1 MESIVPT
8 TAAEHLPAP
17 ADASESERLH
27 RNLTPAIAE
36 LGEAGHFLRY
46 AVGALASMLALLAL
60 VFAFNAIVDPLSLI
74 GWRILPPA
82 VETDRSIKLDLIQ
95 KLKTNPQVVV
105 LGSSRSRQAE
115 PSFIDKLTGLKT
127 GFNAGV
133 TGGNASDA
141 WVMIRN
147 IEARFPQGKRTY
159 IWFVDYPLASN
170 GINPQLAEDPR
181 SRPYLGDRSVS
192 FSLADVGTYL
202 GFDTT
207 KESFRVVKSCLEG
220 RCHGRLQYNADGSI
234 KASDLKFLPEDA
246 PSLKKAVAQKLH
258 SVETQSRTLPPYTPK
273 QLSYFEEALGWMNA
287 HGATPVIVLNPVYPS
302 VYKLLQERH
311 SQREREALAELH
323 KLQHRFR
330 FVVVD
335 CSNIKL
341 WHGKA
346 KDFNNATHV
355 NRRNMRRMLRYIV
368 ANSHGALSPKGLR

>member
-17 ADASESERLH
+17 GADADASESERLH

-36 LGEAGHFLRY
+36 LGEASHFFRY
-46 AVGALASMLALLAL
+46 AVGAFASMLVVLAL
-60 VFAFNAIVDPLSLI
+60 VFAFNAIVDPLSFI

-82 VETDRSIKLDLIQ
+82 VETDRSTKLDLIQ
-95 KLKTNPQVVV
+95 KIKTNPQVVV

-115 PSFIDKLTGLKT
+115 PAFIDKLTGLKT

-133 TGGNASDA
+133 TGGTASDA

-147 IEARFPQGKRTY
+147 IGARFPHGKRTY
-159 IWFVDYPLASN
+159 IWFLDYQLATN

-181 SRPYLGDRSVS
+181 SHAYLGSKGVS

-202 GFDTT
+202 GFQTT
-207 KESFRVVKSCLEG
+207 KESFRVVKACLEG
-220 RCHGRLQYNADGSI
+220 RCHGRLQYNPDGSI
-234 KASDLKFLPEDA
+234 KASDLKFLPENA
-246 PSLKKAVAQKLH
+246 PSLKLAVAQRLADVKH
-258 SVETQSRTLPPYTPK
+258 QSLTLPPYTSR
-273 QLSYFEEALGWMNA
+273 QFLYFDKALRWMNA
-287 HGATPVIVLNPVYPS
+287 RGATPVIVLNPQYPS
-302 VYKLLQERH
+302 VYRLLQKRH

-335 CSNIKL
+335 CSDIRK
-341 WHGKA
+341 WGGKA
-346 KDFNNATHV
+346 RDFNNATHV
-355 NRRNMRRMLRYIV
+355 NRRNMRRMLRYV
-368 ANSHGALSPKGLR
+368 VSHSHGALR

>member
-17 ADASESERLH
+17 GDDEVAESERLH

-36 LGEAGHFLRY
+36 LGEASHFLRY
-46 AVGALASMLALLAL
+46 AVGALAAMLVLLAL
-60 VFAFNAIVDPLSLI
+60 VFAFNAIVDPLSFI

-82 VETDRSIKLDLIQ
+82 VETDRSIKLDLIE

-115 PSFIDKLTGLKT
+115 PSFIDKLTGLKS

-147 IEARFPQGKRTY
+147 IAARFPHGKRTY
-159 IWFVDYPLASN
+159 LWFVDYPLASN

-181 SRPYLGDRSVS
+181 SRAYLDGRSTR

-207 KESFRVVKSCLEG
+207 KESYRVVKACLEG
-220 RCHGRLQYNADGSI
+220 HCHGRLQYNPDGSI

-246 PSLKKAVAQKLH
+246 PSLQQAVAQKLAAVRH
-258 SVETQSRTLPPYTPK
+258 QPRTLPPYTPK
-273 QLSYFEEALGWMNA
+273 QLSFFEQALGWMNA

-302 VYKLLQERH
+302 VYRLLQERH
-311 SQREREALAELH
+311 SQREKEALAELH
-323 KLQHRFR
+323 KLQQKFR

-335 CSNIKL
+335 CSNISK
-341 WHGKA
+341 WGGKA
-346 KDFNNATHV
+346 RDFNNATHV
-355 NRRNMRRMLRYIV
+355 NRRNMRRMLRYVV
-368 ANSHGALSPKGLR
+368 AHSHGALNS

>member
-17 ADASESERLH
+17 ADEAAAESERLH

-36 LGEAGHFLRY
+36 LGEASHFFRY
-46 AVGALASMLALLAL
+46 AVGALTATLVLLAA
-60 VFAFNAIVDPLSLI
+60 VFMLNAIVDPLSLI

-115 PSFIDKLTGLKT
+115 PAVIDKLTGLKT

-147 IEARFPQGKRTY
+147 IAARFPQGKRTY

-170 GINPQLAEDPR
+170 GINPQLAQDPR
-181 SRPYLGDRSVS
+181 SRAYLGSRSVS

-202 GFDTT
+202 GFQAT
-207 KESFRVVKSCLEG
+207 KASYRVLKACIEG
-220 RCHGRLQYNADGSI
+220 HCHGRVQYNADGSI
-234 KASDLKFLPEDA
+234 KSADLGLLSERAK
-246 PSLKKAVAQKLH
+246 SLSQAVGQKLAN
-258 SVETQSRTLPPYTPK
+258 VRTQSRALPPYGKK
-273 QLSYFEEALGWMNA
+273 QLSYFEEALRWMNA

-302 VYKLLQERH
+302 VYKLLQQRH
-311 SQREREALAELH
+311 SQRERQALAELH
-323 KLQHRFR
+323 KLQQRFH

-368 ANSHGALSPKGLR
+368 ANSHGALR